1 MVSAKKFLLPLS
13 SFLLERQVYPAAVTP
28 FDTPEPARSLADL
41 SPEQIGQLIPLREK
55 LRDFRSVNQKMAHIV
70 DSDLNLTEA
79 EIELIPY
86 LEMQP

>member
-1 MVSAKKFLLPLS
+1 
-13 SFLLERQVYPAAVTP
+13 VTP

-86 LEMQP
+86 LEMQPES